1 MLLTAFISSPTFS
14 YVWDSGRVGIVL
26 ESLILD
32 NPPSMVIYNQMR
44 MEQGL
49 TLLAFERE
57 IEVVEVEK

>member
-1 MLLTAFISSPTFS
+1 M
-14 YVWDSGRVGIVL
+14 GIVL

-49 TLLAFERE
+49 TLLAIERE